1 MERFI
6 LDPRLSRVVR
16 NTHELMVTDEAYIL
30 EKATAVSAEELR
42 SIKLEAARCLN
53 VPTISFVDALQHEV
67 SVRQCVSCGCP
78 GVDQLLQ
85 FGGFASGTITEF
97 AGLSSTGKTQL
108 AFFSILTSLCLSEK
122 ATALYVDATNS
133 FSASRLKELFDGSD
147 RFLSFREAGHTFD
160 HVFERIRVSTCFD
173 AYEFLD
179 CMFGLQAA
187 MCKQDNEFACNMT
200 LIVIDSVGALFSP
213 VVGTGSTG
221 IEFKTINHAV
231 LARDDAPSGQSLSGM
246 DMAKTRLVSHKPA
259 LGIQWATRIPTQT
272 LFFTDPSTAAAGA
285 VVCNKESERWEFE
298 NRRGQQVPMFRR
310 RVEVLSGG
318 EGAVALGTW
327 RYLYIGTQDIVSF
340 PESRSLVGRIIVGTG
355 VAALGAYGLFRYA
368 MYKLEESEVAR
379 QRAKAA
385 NQKLLVRFRQN
396 QRDSVLVVEKLASV
410 LAVNLAP
417 LCNVEDITVQLQELR
432 KSVAES
438 DLPLDEVKALKM
450 RLWES
455 LKITAFT
462 RSLSSIYL
470 INLLNIFTVVQ
481 LNMLAKFAFVAS
493 VCDEA
498 NNLSDVTE
506 RAFLSMAWYLL
517 NKGLLGVVERVKVSV
532 QVTLSEVSVS
542 ADISWEE
549 LSAFIRSIRKQI
561 ELSDNFHSFVL
572 PPKDEESDVLLQ
584 ASSSEIESLFGDQDL
599 NISSVDFTSVLKES
613 LDASF
618 EWFFDQL
625 QRTIFPGETA
635 GGKKAEEKIAE
646 ILEEAK
652 DRRVKLATCLPTV
665 SKFSTHILADDEN
678 RLLQAVGREA
688 GEVLAL
694 GAVVYTDWDD
704 DRCRL

>member
-1 MERFI
+1 
-6 LDPRLSRVVR
+6 
-16 NTHELMVTDEAYIL
+16 
-30 EKATAVSAEELR
+30 
-42 SIKLEAARCLN
+42 
-53 VPTISFVDALQHEV
+53 
-67 SVRQCVSCGCP
+67 
-78 GVDQLLQ
+78 
-85 FGGFASGTITEF
+85 
-97 AGLSSTGKTQL
+97 
-108 AFFSILTSLCLSEK
+108 
-122 ATALYVDATNS
+122 
-133 FSASRLKELFDGSD
+133 
-147 RFLSFREAGHTFD
+147 
-160 HVFERIRVSTCFD
+160 
-173 AYEFLD
+173 
-179 CMFGLQAA
+179 MFGLQAA

-221 IEFKTINHAV
+221 IEFKVKSLGHWFLTAHAIISTTALVLGTLSNSYGIAVITINHAV

-327 RYLYIGTQDIVSF
+327 RYLVSAFDFKVAILQRFVFTYTNQYIGTQDIVSF

-532 QVTLSEVSVS
+532 QVTLSE
-542 ADISWEE
+542 
-549 LSAFIRSIRKQI
+549 
-561 ELSDNFHSFVL
+561 
-572 PPKDEESDVLLQ
+572 
-584 ASSSEIESLFGDQDL
+584 
-599 NISSVDFTSVLKES
+599 
-613 LDASF
+613 
-618 EWFFDQL
+618 
-625 QRTIFPGETA
+625 
-635 GGKKAEEKIAE
+635 
-646 ILEEAK
+646 
-652 DRRVKLATCLPTV
+652 
-665 SKFSTHILADDEN
+665 
-678 RLLQAVGREA
+678 
-688 GEVLAL
+688 
-694 GAVVYTDWDD
+694 
-704 DRCRL
+704 

>member
-1 MERFI
+1 
-6 LDPRLSRVVR
+6 
-16 NTHELMVTDEAYIL
+16 MVTDEAYIL
-30 EKATAVSAEELR
+30 EKATAVSAE
-42 SIKLEAARCLN
+42 
-53 VPTISFVDALQHEV
+53 
-67 SVRQCVSCGCP
+67 
-78 GVDQLLQ
+78 
-85 FGGFASGTITEF
+85 
-97 AGLSSTGKTQL
+97 
-108 AFFSILTSLCLSEK
+108 
-122 ATALYVDATNS
+122 
-133 FSASRLKELFDGSD
+133 
-147 RFLSFREAGHTFD
+147 
-160 HVFERIRVSTCFD
+160 
-173 AYEFLD
+173 
-179 CMFGLQAA
+179 
-187 MCKQDNEFACNMT
+187 DNEFACNMT

-221 IEFKTINHAV
+221 IEFKVKSLGHWFLTAHAIISTTALVLGTLSNSYGIAVITINHAV

-599 NISSVDFTSVLKES
+599 NIVLNRTRQFLER
-613 LDASF
+613 DASF